1 MATATQIKTEVD
13 SLILERLQDK
23 AIDRYSLADGRS
35 VQKAPL
41 GDLLKVRSEF
51 AAEAL
56 ADSNGSNIQL
66 FRWIT

>member
-13 SLILERLQDK
+13 SLILERLQAK

-35 VQKAPL
+35 VQRAPL
-41 GDLLKVRSEF
+41 GDLLKVRAEL

-56 ADSNGSNIQL
+56 ADANGSNIQI
-66 FRWIT
+66 FRWI

>member
-23 AIDRYSLADGRS
+23 AIDRYSLSDGRS

-41 GDLLKVRSEF
+41 GELLKVRSEF

-56 ADSNGSNIQL
+56 ADSNGSSIQV
-66 FRWIT
+66 FRWI